1 MRTGLSLARDNLGHR
16 PEPVNHHHA
25 DEMPDVRAQFTGE
38 QRVMLARQFA

>member
-16 PEPVNHHHA
+16 PEPVNHHA

-38 QRVMLARQFA
+38 QRVMLARQLA